1 MSRPELDADTRAAA
15 ARLLEAGAKPEQV
28 VDFIFQTGR
37 MAGLMEA
44 FTVMTDRI
52 GEPRQEAA

>member
-1 MSRPELDADTRAAA
+1 MNRPELDADTRATA
-15 ARLLEAGAKPEQV
+15 ARLLKAGANPDRV

-44 FTVMTDRI
+44 ASVMADRI
-52 GEPRQEAA
+52 IEPRKESA